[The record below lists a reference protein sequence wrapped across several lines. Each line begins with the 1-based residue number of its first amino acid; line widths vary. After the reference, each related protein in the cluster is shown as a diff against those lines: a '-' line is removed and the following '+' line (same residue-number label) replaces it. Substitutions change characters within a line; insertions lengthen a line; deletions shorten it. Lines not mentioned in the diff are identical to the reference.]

1 MTLRNAFA
9 DLATEATLEEINV
22 KTPALS
28 NGNVP
33 VEDEAIYSM
42 IDTLNELVSRLG
54 ILLSARALDGTLRV
68 SGTVSVGTVTT
79 NTTVT
84 NQAAMGGYQT
94 TAAIQNQM
102 NTIAQLANTANVG

>member
-68 SGTVSVGTVTT
+68 SVGTVTT

-94 TAAIQNQM
+94 TASIQNQM

>member
-28 NGNVP
+28 NGSVP

-54 ILLSARALDGTLRV
+54 ILLSARALDGTLRI
-68 SGTVSVGTVTT
+68 SGTVSVG
-79 NTTVT
+79 TVT

-94 TAAIQNQM
+94 TAAIQNTM